1 MSNSPDTPAALHRPA
16 LKPSNTL
23 VPSSLDDPP
32 ALHLQVQRLRSPGA
46 TLVQGLDIALPAGTV
61 HTLMGASGSGKSSL
75 LAAVCGTLAPTMQF
89 QGAVHVMGRRV
100 DHLPTRARRIALLY
114 QDDLLFAHMTV
125 RENLLFAIAAGLQA
139 AREAQVAQALEEVEL
154 AGFAHADPATLSGGQ
169 RARAALARALLSQPQ
184 ALMLDEPF
192 AKLDVALRQ
201 RMRALVGGAVARRG
215 ISALVVTHDPAD
227 ILDAQRVTHL
237 AVPESA

>member
-1 MSNSPDTPAALHRPA
+1 MSISPLTPSALHRPA

-32 ALHLQVQRLRSPGA
+32 ALHLQVQRLRSPAA
-46 TLVQGLDIALPAGTV
+46 TLVQGLDIALPAGAV

-75 LAAVCGTLAPTMQF
+75 LAAVCGTLAPSMQF
-89 QGAVHVMGRRV
+89 IGAVHVMGRRV

-125 RENLLFAIAAGLQA
+125 RENLLFAVAAGPQA

-154 AGFAHADPATLSGGQ
+154 TGFAHADPATLSGGQ

-237 AVPESA
+237 AAP

>member
-1 MSNSPDTPAALHRPA
+1 MSNSPDTPAALHRPTH
-16 LKPSNTL
+16 KPGEPLMPISF
-23 VPSSLDDPP
+23 DAPP
-32 ALHLQVQRLRSPGA
+32 ALHLQVQRLRSPSA
-46 TLVQGLDIALPAGTV
+46 TLVQGLNIALPAGAV
-61 HTLMGASGSGKSSL
+61 HTLMGPSGSGKSSL
-75 LAAVCGTLAPTMQF
+75 LAAVCGTLAQAMQF

-125 RENLLFAIAAGLQA
+125 RENLLFAVAAVPQA

-154 AGFAHADPATLSGGQ
+154 AGFAHDDPVTLSGGQ

-201 RMRALVGGAVARRG
+201 RMRALVGGAVDRRG

-237 AVPESA
+237 AAP